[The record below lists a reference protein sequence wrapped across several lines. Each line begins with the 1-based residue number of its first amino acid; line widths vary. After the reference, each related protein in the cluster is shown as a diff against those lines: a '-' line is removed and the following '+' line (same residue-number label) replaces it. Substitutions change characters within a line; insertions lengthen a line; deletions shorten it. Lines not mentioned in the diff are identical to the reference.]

1 MVPAHTHDTRARVRR
16 ERRLSLEVRTLTVS
30 LRDALDDLRM
40 MRGMTERERVALRR
54 EWCERAAVGLQDVRV
69 LSMRMSAISRE
80 GSLAR
85 DDVAL
90 LDHADAEVAA
100 LREPAA

>member
-1 MVPAHTHDTRARVRR
+1 MVHAHAPDAATRARRQRR
-16 ERRLSLEVRTLTVS
+16 VSLEVRTLTIS

-40 MRGMTERERVALRR
+40 MRGLSERERIALRR
-54 EWCERAAVGLQDVRV
+54 EWCERAAIGLQDVRV
-69 LSMRMSAISRE
+69 LSMRMTAITRD

-85 DDVAL
+85 DDAAL

-100 LREPAA
+100 LTEPAA